1 MNNEKRDRID
11 NLLKLYNKKSLIET
25 ALLNNELDILK
36 DRSKL
41 DEEFDNTRFE
51 GMSYAIESSNDDDAK
66 AMYNMVYF
74 HIYNHK
80 DVRVDRGQHPRI
92 NINNIIKAFKDS
104 MLHVKEENSYLSL
117 ALSYTNDN
125 YTLGLEVSTNYN
137 YDGKFNNFL
146 IIRLIV
152 KYEKEIIEL
161 INYNTNINHYGITY
175 GDETAIVDLFK
186 DEVVVDVD

>member
-41 DEEFDNTRFE
+41 DEEYDNTRFK
-51 GMSYAIESSNDDDAK
+51 GMSYAIESSTEDDAK
-66 AMYNMVYF
+66 AMYNMIYF

-80 DVRVDRGQHPRI
+80 DISEYHKHPRI
-92 NINNIIKAFKDS
+92 NVNNIIKAFKES
-104 MLHVKEENSYLSL
+104 MIPAKEENSYLSL

-137 YDGKFNNFL
+137 HDGLNSDFL
-146 IIRLIV
+146 IIKLIV
-152 KYEKEIIEL
+152 RYKKEIVEL
-161 INYNTNINHYGITY
+161 INYNTNVNHYDIVY
-175 GDETAIVDLFK
+175 GDETAIVDLLK
-186 DEVVVDVD
+186 DQVIVDVD

>member
-66 AMYNMVYF
+66 AMYNMIYF
-74 HIYNHK
+74 HIYNHS
-80 DVRVDRGQHPRI
+80 QYPRI
-92 NINNIIKAFKDS
+92 NVNNIIKAFKDS

-125 YTLGLEVSTNYN
+125 YTLGL
-137 YDGKFNNFL
+137 
-146 IIRLIV
+146 
-152 KYEKEIIEL
+152 
-161 INYNTNINHYGITY
+161 
-175 GDETAIVDLFK
+175 
-186 DEVVVDVD
+186 